1 MAATRIL
8 AIQARA
14 AVIAAVL
21 LTASCADAADIK
33 VLATTAMKAG
43 LDALAPQFAG
53 ATAHTAR
60 IAYGPSG
67 ALAKRVADGE
77 AGDLVILAGGIDD
90 LIRQGRVVPASRTDV
105 ARARIGVAVRKG
117 APKPDISSPE
127 AFRRTL
133 LAAGSVAFAGP
144 ASGGASGVHL
154 VKLFESLGIAAEIAA
169 KARYARGGPDGM
181 VSALVAAG
189 EAEIGLQQ
197 ISEILSVDGVE
208 LVGPLPDD
216 LQTVTVYAAG
226 VLVKAEQPDAAG
238 TLVAFLRT
246 PAAAAVFRARGLEAV
261 EHP

>member
-8 AIQARA
+8 VMSARA

-33 VLATTAMKAG
+33 VLATTAMKAA
-43 LDALAPQFAG
+43 LDALAPQFAA
-53 ATAHTAR
+53 ATAHMAR

-90 LIRQGRVVPASRTDV
+90 LIRQGRVAPASRTDV
-105 ARARIGVAVRKG
+105 ARTRIGVAVRKG
-117 APKPDISSPE
+117 AAKPDISSPE
-127 AFRRTL
+127 AFRRAL
-133 LAAGSVAFAGP
+133 LAARSVAFAGP
-144 ASGGASGVHL
+144 ASGGASGVYL
-154 VKLFESLGIAAEIAA
+154 VEMLERLGIAAEVNA
-169 KARYARGGPDGM
+169 KARFARGGPDGM

-197 ISEILSVDGVE
+197 ISEIMSVDGVE

-226 VLVKAEQPDAAG
+226 ILVKAGQPDAAG
-238 TLVAFLRT
+238 TLVEFLRT
-246 PAAAAVFRARGLEAV
+246 PAAAAVFRAKGLE
-261 EHP
+261 P

>member
-1 MAATRIL
+1 MVATRGRIV
-8 AIQARA
+8 AMRAGA
-14 AVIAAVL
+14 AVVAIVL
-21 LTASCADAADIK
+21 LTANCADAADIK
-33 VLATTAMKAG
+33 VLATTAMKAA

-53 ATAHTAR
+53 ATAHTPR
-60 IAYGPSG
+60 IDYGPSG

-90 LIRQGRVVPASRTDV
+90 LIRQRRVVPASRTDI

-117 APKPDISSPE
+117 AAKPDISSPE
-127 AFRRTL
+127 AFRRAL
-133 LAAGSVAFAGP
+133 LAARSVAFAGP
-144 ASGGASGVHL
+144 ASGGASGIHL
-154 VKLFESLGIAAEIAA
+154 VQIFESLGIAAEMAA

-197 ISEILSVDGVE
+197 ISEIMSVDGVE
-208 LVGPLPDD
+208 LVGPLPDG

-226 VLVKAEQPDAAG
+226 ILTKAEQPDAAS

-246 PAAAAVFRARGLEAV
+246 PAAAAVFRARGLE
-261 EHP
+261 P

>member
-1 MAATRIL
+1 MLATRIL

-33 VLATTAMKAG
+33 VLATTAMKAA
-43 LDALAPQFAG
+43 LDALAPQFAA

-77 AGDLVILAGGIDD
+77 AHDLVILAGGIDD

-105 ARARIGVAVRKG
+105 ARTRIGVAVRKG
-117 APKPDISSPE
+117 AAKPDISSPD
-127 AFRRTL
+127 AFRRAL
-133 LAAGSVAFAGP
+133 LAARSVAFAGP
-144 ASGGASGVHL
+144 ASGGASGVYL
-154 VKLFESLGIAAEIAA
+154 VGMLERLGIAAEVNA
-169 KARYARGGPDGM
+169 KARFARGGPDGM

-197 ISEILSVDGVE
+197 ISEIMSVDGVD
-208 LVGPLPDD
+208 LVGPLPDG

-226 VLVKAEQPDAAG
+226 ILVKAKQPDAAA

-246 PAAAAVFRARGLEAV
+246 PAAAAVFRAKGLE
-261 EHP
+261 P